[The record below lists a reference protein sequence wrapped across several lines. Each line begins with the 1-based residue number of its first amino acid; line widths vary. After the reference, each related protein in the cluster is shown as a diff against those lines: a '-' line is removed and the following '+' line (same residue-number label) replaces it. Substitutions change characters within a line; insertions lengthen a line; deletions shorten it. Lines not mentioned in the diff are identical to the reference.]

1 MNADILVNRYRT
13 FPLLVAGFSCVFAI
27 VELWLEEHTGD
38 APQLIPFFLCG
49 FGAAAIAAAIVRPR
63 RTTVKLLRIVM
74 GVMLFG
80 SLFGLFEHVEHNWE
94 FAKEI
99 RPNATF
105 SVLLSDTLHGA
116 NPAARHPAFWRW
128 QRSWPLL
135 PLTFTLYC
143 KHRTPQTD
151 AY

>member
-13 FPLLVAGFSCVFAI
+13 FLLFVAGFSCVFTI
-27 VELWLEEHTGD
+27 IELWLEEHTGD

-49 FGAAAIAAAIVRPR
+49 IGAVAIAAALFRPR
-63 RTTVKLLRIVM
+63 RITLKLLRIVM

-116 NPAARHPAFWRW
+116 NPLLAPGILALAAVLAIAATYFHPVL
-128 QRSWPLL
+128 QEPDKSN
-135 PLTFTLYC
+135 
-143 KHRTPQTD
+143 
-151 AY
+151 

>member
-1 MNADILVNRYRT
+1 MNAEILVNRYRT
-13 FPLLVAGFSCVFAI
+13 FLLLVAGFSCVFTI

-38 APQLIPFFLCG
+38 PPQLIPFFLCG
-49 FGAAAIAAAIVRPR
+49 FGAAAIAAALVRPR

-94 FAKEI
+94 IAKEI

-116 NPAARHPAFWRW
+116 NLLLAPGILALAAVLAIAATYFHPVLQA
-128 QRSWPLL
+128 QD
-135 PLTFTLYC
+135 TTN
-143 KHRTPQTD
+143 
-151 AY
+151 

>member
-13 FPLLVAGFSCVFAI
+13 FLLIVAGFSCVFTI

-38 APQLIPFFLCG
+38 PPQLIPFFLCG
-49 FGAAAIAAAIVRPR
+49 IGAVAIAAALFRPR
-63 RTTVKLLRIVM
+63 RITLKLLRIVM

-80 SLFGLFEHVEHNWE
+80 SLFGLFEHVEHNLE

-99 RPNATF
+99 RPNASF

-116 NPAARHPAFWRW
+116 NPLLAPGILALAAVLAIAATYFHPVLQAPDK
-128 QRSWPLL
+128 S
-135 PLTFTLYC
+135 
-143 KHRTPQTD
+143 K
-151 AY
+151 

>member
-49 FGAAAIAAAIVRPR
+49 FGAAAIVRPR

-99 RPNATF
+99 RPNATL

-116 NPAARHPAFWRW
+116 NPLLAPGILALAAVLAIAATYFHPVLQA
-128 QRSWPLL
+128 QD
-135 PLTFTLYC
+135 TTN
-143 KHRTPQTD
+143 
-151 AY
+151 

>member
-1 MNADILVNRYRT
+1 MSAEILVNRYRT
-13 FPLLVAGFSCVFAI
+13 FLLLVAGFSCIFTI

-49 FGAAAIAAAIVRPR
+49 FGAAAIAAVLVRPR

-80 SLFGLFEHVEHNWE
+80 SLFGLFEHVEHNLE

-116 NPAARHPAFWRW
+116 NPLLAPGILALAAVLAIAATYFHPAL
-128 QRSWPLL
+128 QAQDS
-135 PLTFTLYC
+135 
-143 KHRTPQTD
+143 
-151 AY
+151 AS